1 MDASKTLLITVL
13 ITSAFSAPVS
23 KAADV
28 TPTMPKNQP
37 ESWLTYHLAHPG
49 PGADPG
55 RRGRWYALGGSRWD

>member
-28 TPTMPKNQP
+28 TPAMPKNPP
-37 ESWLTYHLAHPG
+37 ESWLTYHLAHPV
-49 PGADPG
+49 PAA
-55 RRGRWYALGGSRWD
+55 RAESFR